1 MRSLIW
7 LVLFSAFLSSCEK
20 DINLKLDP
28 SENKLVVDAS
38 IENGRPPIVF
48 LSTSIDYFSKIN
60 PSVLSSSFVHNAV
73 VSISDGSKEVKLVE
87 DTLTN
92 VAGAT
97 LFYYTS
103 PKTSPFLGKI
113 NSTYQLKIQIGN
125 TTYTSSTTIPEIT
138 RKVDSMWW
146 EKLPLSDDPKACRVM
161 ITATDKPGLG
171 DYIRYF
177 TKVNSSP
184 FLPGFTSVFDDNII
198 DGKSYTIP
206 LDKGFDKNAIFVDSL
221 AYYKRGDTV
230 TFKLCQID
238 KNTYEFWRTYEFSF
252 QSIGNP
258 FSSPVKIQSNI
269 SNNALGYFGGYA
281 AQYRTLIIPKL

>member
-1 MRSLIW
+1 MRILLWIG
-7 LVLFSAFLSSCEK
+7 LAVFFLSCEK

-28 SENKLVVDAS
+28 SENKLVVDAT
-38 IENGRPPIVF
+38 IENGKPPLVF
-48 LSTSIDYFSKIN
+48 LSNSIDYFSKIS
-60 PSVLSSSFVHNAV
+60 PTVLSSSFVHNA
-73 VSISDGSKEVKLVE
+73 SITISDGIKEVKLVE
-87 DTLTN
+87 DTIVN
-92 VAGAT
+92 IAGAQ
-97 LFYYTS
+97 LYYYTT
-103 PKTSPFLGKI
+103 PKNVLFLGQIK
-113 NSTYQLKIQIGN
+113 STYSLKIQVGN
-125 TTYTSSTTIPEIT
+125 NLYTSTTTIPEIT

-221 AYYKRGDTV
+221 SYYKRGDTV

-238 KNTYEFWRTYEFSF
+238 KNTYEFWRTYEFSY

-269 SNNALGYFGGYA
+269 SNNGLGYFGGYA

>member
-1 MRSLIW
+1 MR
-7 LVLFSAFLSSCEK
+7 VFLWIGIVVFFLSCEK

-28 SENKLVVDAS
+28 SENKLVVDAT
-38 IENGRPPIVF
+38 IENGKPPLVF
-48 LSTSIDYFSKIN
+48 LSNSVDYFSKIN
-60 PSVLSSSFVHNAV
+60 PTVLSSSFVHNA
-73 VSISDGSKEVKLVE
+73 SITISDGAKEVKLIE
-87 DTLTN
+87 DTIVN
-92 VAGAT
+92 VAGAQ
-97 LFYYTS
+97 LFYYTT
-103 PKTSPFLGKI
+103 PKNVIFLGQIK
-113 NSTYQLKIQIGN
+113 STYSLKIQVGN
-125 TTYTSSTTIPEIT
+125 NIYTSTTTIPEIT

-146 EKLPLSDDPKACRVM
+146 EKLPLSEDPKACRVM
-161 ITATDKPGLG
+161 IKATDKPGLG

-221 AYYKRGDTV
+221 AYYRRGDTV

-238 KNTYEFWRTYEFSF
+238 KNTYEFWRTYEFSY

-269 SNNALGYFGGYA
+269 SNNGLGYFGGYA

>member
-1 MRSLIW
+1 MRILLWIG
-7 LVLFSAFLSSCEK
+7 LAVFFLSCEK

-28 SENKLVVDAS
+28 SENKLVVDAT
-38 IENGRPPIVF
+38 IENGKPPLVF
-48 LSTSIDYFSKIN
+48 LSNSIDYFSKIS
-60 PSVLSSSFVHNAV
+60 PAVLSSSFVHNA
-73 VSISDGSKEVKLVE
+73 SITISDGIKEVKLVE
-87 DTLTN
+87 DTIVNTS
-92 VAGAT
+92 GAQ
-97 LFYYTS
+97 LYYYTT
-103 PKTSPFLGKI
+103 PKNVLFLGQIK
-113 NSTYQLKIQIGN
+113 STYSLKIQVGN
-125 TTYTSSTTIPEIT
+125 NLYTSTTTIPEIT

-230 TFKLCQID
+230 TFKLSQID
-238 KNTYEFWRTYEFSF
+238 KNTYEFWRTYEFSY

-269 SNNALGYFGGYA
+269 SNNGLGYFGGYA
-281 AQYRTLIIPKL
+281 SQYRTLIIPKL